1 MSKGRRT
8 GSGPEAADHPL
19 RQGIGRR
26 KVLIESEPPERE
38 SAERLLEL
46 ESAEEIGT
54 ETV

>member
-1 MSKGRRT
+1 MSHR
-8 GSGPEAADHPL
+8 SEGPNSPEDHPL
-19 RQGIGRR
+19 RRGIGRR